1 MSDDDL
7 DLDPGFLDG
16 ETPLPVPRRA
26 AKRRERA
33 LVVERDAEL
42 APVCVQALERIGL
55 DAEIV
60 WTREDALA
68 ALQRAQPLAFVY
80 ASADVLGLAPAA
92 AAEELRRLRPDA
104 AFVVGGRHVADV
116 LLVDAVVLA
125 APFKDEEIERAFESS
140 LLDGSRRR
148 TLLAA
153 ADAVRAEEEAAEA
166 AALAIV
172 ADLPPVGA
180 CSLLPLT
187 A

>member
-1 MSDDDL
+1 MNDDDL

-16 ETPLPVPRRA
+16 EMPLPVPRRA
-26 AKRRERA
+26 VKKRERA

-68 ALQRAQPLAFVY
+68 ALGRAQPLAFVY
-80 ASADVLGLAPAA
+80 ASAEVLGLAPAD
-92 AAEELRRLRPDA
+92 AAEELRRLRPDT

-125 APFKDEEIERAFESS
+125 APFKGEEIERAFESS
-140 LLDGSRRR
+140 LLDGTRRR
-148 TLLAA
+148 VLLAA
-153 ADAVRAEEEAAEA
+153 ADAVRALEEAEA
-166 AALAIV
+166 AALAS
-172 ADLPPVGA
+172 LPPVGA
-180 CSLLPLT
+180 CTLLPLT